1 MRLRFFVVA
10 ALVAICG
17 SAFAGPWKSAE
28 ARAQDKEVKAW
39 LRQNP
44 KAQVVPDR
52 YFVRFSPNVND
63 ATRNHAVKG
72 AGGMRLKGFNVLP
85 DVELVS
91 VKLPPGQAKQLLMK
105 HPNVVSVTPEPVA
118 HITATPNDTDFGLLW
133 GMHQASDIDIDAPEA
148 WDAFTGDPNFVIAI
162 FDTGINYNHPDLA
175 ANIWTNPGEIPGNG
189 IDDDGNGYIDDIHG
203 YDFVN
208 DDGDPADDHSHGSH
222 CAGTIGGAG
231 NNSLGVAGV
240 NWQIKM
246 AAIKTFNSGGS
257 GSGADI
263 LEGVDYIAANNF
275 GLSSHSWRGTG
286 TWPELYTAIQALGEA
301 GHLLVAAAGNDNVNL
316 DTFAEYPGGFDLD
329 CIISVAAVT
338 SAGARAS
345 FSNYGAIHVDLGAP
359 GVGIY
364 STVLGTGYALYNGT
378 SMACP
383 HVAGAAAWIWAQRPG
398 WTAAQVKARILGRV
412 SPMASMSGITV
423 TGGFLNLAALDDNAA
438 ADVSIDSPADGANL
452 EGPTDFTGTAL
463 DTEDGDLSS
472 SIEWSSDLD
481 GDLGTGA
488 SVNADLSPG
497 THLIT
502 ASVVDND
509 GEQASASITVHV
521 GVPNSPP
528 TVDAGSDQVV
538 YITGTTT
545 PVNLGGSASDPDS
558 DPLTIEWKEG
568 DNVLG
573 STLNLL
579 LNATKGIH
587 TYELTATDDNGGSD
601 SDTVQVWLQYQW
613 SGFSKPTTGQGFRV
627 GKSVPVA
634 FQLTGA
640 SAGIKNLSATL
651 QVAQVIGGT
660 PGAYSNVGSFSWTK
674 KGNQYTSSWSTSGRA
689 KGTYRLRAVF
699 GDGVERTVDVVLK

>member
-1 MRLRFFVVA
+1 MRLRLIVVA
-10 ALVAICG
+10 ALAAVCG

-39 LRQNP
+39 LLKNP
-44 KAQVVPDR
+44 NAQVVPDR
-52 YFVRFSPNVND
+52 YFVRFSPNVNE
-63 ATRNHAVKG
+63 AARTHAVKG

-85 DVELVS
+85 DVELVQ
-91 VKLPPGQAKQLLMK
+91 VKLPAGKAQELLLR

-118 HITATPNDTDFGLLW
+118 HISATPNDTDFGLLW

-162 FDTGINYNHPDLA
+162 FDTGINYGHPDLA
-175 ANIWTNPGEIPGNG
+175 ANVWTNPGEIAANG
-189 IDDDGNGYIDDIHG
+189 IDDEGNGYIDDIHG

-208 DDGDPADDHSHGSH
+208 DDADPADDHSHGSH

-231 NNSLGVAGV
+231 NNSQGVAGV

-246 AAIKTFNSGGS
+246 AAIKAFNSSGS
-257 GSGADI
+257 GAGADI

-275 GLSSHSWRGTG
+275 ALSSHSWRGTG
-286 TWPELYTAIQALGEA
+286 AWPELYTAIQALGEA

-345 FSNYGAIHVDLGAP
+345 FSNYGAVHVDLGAP

-364 STVLGTGYALYNGT
+364 STVLGTGYASYNGT

-383 HVAGAAAWIWAQRPG
+383 HVAGAAAWLWAQRPG

-412 SPMASMSGITV
+412 TPMASMSGITV
-423 TGGFLNLAALDDNAA
+423 TGGFLNLAALDDNAL
-438 ADVSIDSPADGANL
+438 ADVTITGPDDGASVHG
-452 EGPTDFTGTAL
+452 ESGFSATAI
-463 DTEDGDLSS
+463 DDEDGDISANIS
-472 SIEWSSDLD
+472 WSSDVD

-488 SVNADLSPG
+488 SILAELSLG
-497 THLIT
+497 AHVIT
-502 ASVVDND
+502 ATVTDAD
-509 GEQASASITVHV
+509 GEESSASINVYS
-521 GVPNSPP
+521 GNQAP
-528 TVDAGSDQVV
+528 TVNAGSDQVV
-538 YITGTTT
+538 YITGALTS
-545 PVNLGGSASDPDS
+545 VSLLGTASDPDG
-558 DPLTIEWKEG
+558 DDFDVAWTEG
-568 DNVLG
+568 VTALG
-573 STLNLL
+573 TTLDLL
-579 LNATKGIH
+579 LNATPGIH
-587 TYELTATDDNGGSD
+587 TYTLEATDSLGTSNSD
-601 SDTVQVWLQYQW
+601 SVEVWLQYQW
-613 SGFSKPTTGQGFRV
+613 SGFLKPLSGQAFRV

-640 SAGIKNLSATL
+640 SAAIRNLSATL
-651 QVAQVIGGT
+651 EVAQVVGGT
-660 PGAYSNVGSFSWTK
+660 PGTYSNVGSFSWTK
-674 KGNQYTSSWSTSGRA
+674 KGNQYTSSWGTSGWA